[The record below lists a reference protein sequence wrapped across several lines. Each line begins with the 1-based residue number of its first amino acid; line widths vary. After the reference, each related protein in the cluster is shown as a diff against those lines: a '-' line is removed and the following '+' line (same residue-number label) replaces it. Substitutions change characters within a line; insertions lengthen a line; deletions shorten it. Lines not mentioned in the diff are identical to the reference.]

1 MIFGRTTESGKTVA
15 CPELEDELLLEEEE
29 LLDELLEEELEDELL
44 EEELLDDEL
53 DEEELDEPPELVA
66 DPPQADKTVIREII
80 RVQYRSLF
88 LAFSDVVNMIFPIG
102 ILVPA

>member
-15 CPELEDELLLEEEE
+15 CPELEDELLLEEE
-29 LLDELLEEELEDELL
+29 ELLEEELEDELL